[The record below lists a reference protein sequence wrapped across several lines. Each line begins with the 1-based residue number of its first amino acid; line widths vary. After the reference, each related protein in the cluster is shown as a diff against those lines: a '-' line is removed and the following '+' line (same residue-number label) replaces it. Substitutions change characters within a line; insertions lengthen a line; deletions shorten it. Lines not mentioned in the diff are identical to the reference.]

1 MATRDISVS
10 IAIQGER
17 EFATALKNAQSAM
30 KVMSSELKASEAAFN
45 ENADA
50 QAFFANK
57 TRIISAQ
64 IEQQQR
70 IYAALE
76 KAVEEAAAEFGD
88 ASAKTD
94 KYRIELNKSAESLAK
109 LEKALRDVQQEAE
122 EFGRDSDRIGRQL
135 VDGIGDGAE
144 QAADDVERAI
154 REIRDDLDDIG
165 GNVKLS
171 VALDVGGSLI
181 SGIDSAR
188 EKLTGFVEEAADFNR
203 RWGALETSTTLGGF
217 DFGDISEQVQKA
229 AALTGDLDS
238 VVEGFQHLAATGFDL
253 KEMAEASELLA
264 AATLKFPSLDFSGL
278 SEGLLETVKMGE
290 ATGGYLELLEKLG
303 AGQELIDKLNES
315 LSSTSNLESR
325 HQAVLGYLNEW
336 GLETHA
342 DQFTA
347 NNEDMVAYYAAQT
360 DFTIAQA
367 ELARELT
374 PAATAAMELATTLV
388 EKAAEATREAKA
400 LWDSYQQGEAESEQ
414 KIEEL
419 TSGESSYEDVAAKI
433 TEKIQALR
441 AAGDELAAREITA
454 IQQQLDTAAAE
465 YTFGGIDEE
474 TFNAQIKALAE
485 AAGVTLTDSVKTK
498 LEEDSGALN
507 EISKV
512 LGSDVPISYGNGI
525 AEQAGYAINQAE
537 AMMSNLKSIL
547 GQEIVIPAPRFA
559 DSGSGGG
566 IKLPNVNSSLSGGSG
581 GTMKLVAEIDGR
593 TVAESAAQDMSSLLG
608 DSASRYSTYG

>member
-64 IEQQQR
+64 IEQQQK
-70 IYAALE
+70 IYTALE
-76 KAVEEAAAEFGD
+76 QAVKEAASEFGD

-217 DFGDISEQVQKA
+217 DFGEISEQVQKA
-229 AALTGDLDS
+229 AALTGDLDG

-347 NNEDMVAYYAAQT
+347 NNQDMVEYYAAQT

-374 PAATAAMELATTLV
+374 PAATAAMELATTLL
-388 EKAAEATREAKA
+388 ERAAEATRDAKA
-400 LWDSYQQGEAESEQ
+400 LWESYQQGEAESGQ

-512 LGSDVPISYGNGI
+512 LGGDVPISYGNGI
-525 AEQAGYAINQAE
+525 AEQASYAINQAE
-537 AMMSNLKSIL
+537 SMMSNLKSIL
-547 GQEIVIPAPRFA
+547 HQEIVIPAPRFA
-559 DSGSGGG
+559 DSGSGG
-566 IKLPNVNSSLSGGSG
+566 IKLPNVKSGLTGGDG
-581 GTMKLVAEIDGR
+581 GTVKLVAEIDGR
-593 TVAESAAQDMSSLLG
+593 QVAQSTAESMNSLLG
-608 DSASRYSTYG
+608 DLVSRGSIYG